1 MTEHAA
7 TKRSASQPAVSQPAA
22 SQPTASQPSKPN
34 LLQAI
39 PGWLLSA
46 LLALI
51 FLAAGSMKLISRPA
65 MVQEFAQVGL
75 GQWFRYFTGL
85 LEVAG
90 AICIVV
96 PPLSRWGALLLATVM
111 SGAVVA
117 HLMALHTP
125 PTLPAILLVLV
136 LAAAWLRRL

>member
-1 MTEHAA
+1 MTEQAA
-7 TKRSASQPAVSQPAA
+7 TKRSRSQPAVP
-22 SQPTASQPSKPN
+22 QPS

-39 PGWLLSA
+39 PGWILSV

-51 FLAAGSMKLISRPA
+51 FLSVGSMKLMSRPA

-90 AICIVV
+90 AICLLV
-96 PPLSRWGALLLATVM
+96 PQLSRWGAVVLAAVM

-117 HLMALHTP
+117 HLTALHSP
-125 PTLPAILLVLV
+125 PTLPAILLVMV
-136 LAAAWLRRL
+136 LAATWLRRL

>member
-7 TKRSASQPAVSQPAA
+7 KLSRSQPAA
-22 SQPTASQPSKPN
+22 SKPAASKTS

-39 PGWLLSA
+39 PGWLLSV

-75 GQWFRYFTGL
+75 GQWFRYFTGI

-90 AICIVV
+90 AICMLV
-96 PPLSRWGALLLATVM
+96 PPLSRWGAVVLAAVM

-117 HLMALHTP
+117 HLTALHSSP
-125 PTLPAILLVLV
+125 VLPAILLVMV
-136 LAAAWLRRL
+136 LAVAWLRKL

>member
-7 TKRSASQPAVSQPAA
+7 TKRSRSQPAA
-22 SQPTASQPSKPN
+22 SQPAVSKPS

-39 PGWLLSA
+39 PGWILSA

-51 FLAAGSMKLISRPA
+51 FLAAGSMKLMSRPV

-75 GQWFRYFTGL
+75 GQWFRYFTGI

-90 AICIVV
+90 AICMLV
-96 PPLSRWGALLLATVM
+96 PPLSRWGAVVLAAVM

-117 HLMALHTP
+117 HLTALHSSP
-125 PTLPAILLVLV
+125 ALPAILLVMV
-136 LAAAWLRRL
+136 LAVAWLRRL

>member
-1 MTEHAA
+1 MPEHTA
-7 TKRSASQPAVSQPAA
+7 TKRSASHSGASQPAA
-22 SQPTASQPSKPN
+22 LRPS
-34 LLQAI
+34 LLQTI
-39 PGWLLSA
+39 PGWILSA

-51 FLAAGSMKLISRPA
+51 FLSAGSMKLMSRPN

-90 AICIVV
+90 AICMVR
-96 PPLSRWGALLLATVM
+96 PKPSRWGGVVVAAVM

-117 HLMALHTP
+117 HLTALHSP
-125 PTLPAILLVLV
+125 PTLPAILLVMV
-136 LAAAWLRRL
+136 LA

>member
-1 MTEHAA
+1 MTNQAA
-7 TKRSASQPAVSQPAA
+7 TNPLASQPVSQP
-22 SQPTASQPSKPN
+22 S
-34 LLQAI
+34 LLQSI

-51 FLAAGSMKLISRPA
+51 FLMAGSMKLMSRPN

-75 GQWFRYFTGL
+75 GQWFRHFTGI

-90 AICIVV
+90 AICMVV
-96 PPLSRWGALLLATVM
+96 PPLSRWGAVVLAAVM

-117 HLMALHTP
+117 HLTALHSP
-125 PTLPAILLVLV
+125 PTLPAILLVMV

>member
-7 TKRSASQPAVSQPAA
+7 TKHSASQPAVSQPAV
-22 SQPTASQPSKPN
+22 SQPS

-39 PGWLLSA
+39 PGWVLSV

-51 FLAAGSMKLISRPA
+51 FLMAGSMKLMSRPN

-96 PPLSRWGALLLATVM
+96 PKLSRWGAVVLAAVM

-117 HLMALHTP
+117 HLTALHSP
-125 PTLPAILLVLV
+125 PTLPAILLIMV
-136 LAAAWLRRL
+136 LAVAWLRRL

>member
-1 MTEHAA
+1 MTENTA
-7 TKRSASQPAVSQPAA
+7 TKRSVSQSAASQPAALR
-22 SQPTASQPSKPN
+22 PS
-34 LLQAI
+34 LLQTI
-39 PGWLLSA
+39 PGWILSA

-51 FLAAGSMKLISRPA
+51 FLSAGSMKLMSRPN

-90 AICIVV
+90 AICMLV
-96 PPLSRWGALLLATVM
+96 PKLSRWGAVVLAAVM

-117 HLMALHTP
+117 HLTALHSP
-125 PTLPAILLVLV
+125 PTLPAILLVMV
-136 LAAAWLRRL
+136 LGVTWLRRL

>member
-1 MTEHAA
+1 MTNHAA
-7 TKRSASQPAVSQPAA
+7 ATTSSASQPAA
-22 SQPTASQPSKPN
+22 SQPAASKIS
-34 LLQAI
+34 LLQSI
-39 PGWLLSA
+39 PGWILSA

-51 FLAAGSMKLISRPA
+51 FLSVGAMKLMSRPA

-75 GQWFRYFTGL
+75 GQWFRYFTGI

-117 HLMALHTP
+117 HLMALHSP
-125 PTLPAILLVLV
+125 PTLPAILLVMV
-136 LAAAWLRRL
+136 LAVAWLRRL

>member
-7 TKRSASQPAVSQPAA
+7 SQPAA
-22 SQPTASQPSKPN
+22 SQPSRLSLP
-34 LLQAI
+34 QAI
-39 PGWLLSA
+39 PGWILSL

-51 FLAAGSMKLISRPA
+51 FLSVGSMKLMSRPA

-85 LEVAG
+85 LEMAG
-90 AICIVV
+90 AICILV
-96 PPLSRWGALLLATVM
+96 PALSRWGVVVLAAVM

-117 HLMALHTP
+117 HLTALHSP
-125 PTLPAILLVLV
+125 PTLPAILLVMV
-136 LAAAWLRRL
+136 LAVAWLRGL

>member
-1 MTEHAA
+1 MTNHAA
-7 TKRSASQPAVSQPAA
+7 ATTSSASQPAA
-22 SQPTASQPSKPN
+22 SKIS
-34 LLQAI
+34 LLQSI
-39 PGWLLSA
+39 PGWILSA

-51 FLAAGSMKLISRPA
+51 FLSVGAMKLMSRPA

-75 GQWFRYFTGL
+75 GQWFRYFTGI

-117 HLMALHTP
+117 HLMALHSP
-125 PTLPAILLVLV
+125 PTLPAILLVMV
-136 LAAAWLRRL
+136 LAVAWL

>member
-1 MTEHAA
+1 MTEQAA
-7 TKRSASQPAVSQPAA
+7 TKRSRSQQAVP
-22 SQPTASQPSKPN
+22 QPS

-39 PGWLLSA
+39 PGWILSV

-51 FLAAGSMKLISRPA
+51 FLSVGSMKLMSRPA

-96 PPLSRWGALLLATVM
+96 PILSRWGAVVLAAVM

-117 HLMALHTP
+117 HLTALHSP
-125 PTLPAILLVLV
+125 PTLPAILLVMV
-136 LAAAWLRRL
+136 LAVAWLRKL

>member
-7 TKRSASQPAVSQPAA
+7 SQPAA
-22 SQPTASQPSKPN
+22 PQPSQPSLP
-34 LLQAI
+34 QTI
-39 PGWLLSA
+39 PGWILSL

-51 FLAAGSMKLISRPA
+51 FLSVGSMKLMSRPA

-85 LEVAG
+85 LEMAG
-90 AICIVV
+90 AICILV
-96 PPLSRWGALLLATVM
+96 PALSRWGAVVLAAVM

-117 HLMALHTP
+117 HLTALHTP
-125 PTLPAILLVLV
+125 PTLPAILLVMV
-136 LAAAWLRRL
+136 LAATWLRRL

>member
-1 MTEHAA
+1 MTKHAA
-7 TKRSASQPAVSQPAA
+7 TTPSASPRPASQPPAPQP
-22 SQPTASQPSKPN
+22 SQPS
-34 LLQAI
+34 LLQSI
-39 PGWLLSA
+39 PGWILSV

-51 FLAAGSMKLISRPA
+51 FLSVGAMKLMSRPA

-90 AICIVV
+90 AICMLV
-96 PPLSRWGALLLATVM
+96 PKLSRWGAVVLAAVM

-117 HLMALHTP
+117 HLTALHSP
-125 PTLPAILLVLV
+125 PTLPAILLVMV
-136 LAAAWLRRL
+136 LAATWLRRL

>member
-1 MTEHAA
+1 MTNQAA
-7 TKRSASQPAVSQPAA
+7 TNPLASQPVSQP
-22 SQPTASQPSKPN
+22 S
-34 LLQAI
+34 LLQSI

-51 FLAAGSMKLISRPA
+51 FLMAGSMKLMSRPN

-75 GQWFRYFTGL
+75 GQWFRYFTGI

-90 AICIVV
+90 AICMVV
-96 PPLSRWGALLLATVM
+96 PPLSRWGAVVLAAVM

-117 HLMALHTP
+117 HLTALHSP
-125 PTLPAILLVLV
+125 PTLPAILLVMV

>member
-1 MTEHAA
+1 MTNHTA
-7 TKRSASQPAVSQPAA
+7 TTPSASQRPASRPAAAQPAI
-22 SQPTASQPSKPN
+22 PQPS

-39 PGWLLSA
+39 PGWILSV

-51 FLAAGSMKLISRPA
+51 FLSVGAMKLMSRPN

-90 AICIVV
+90 AICMLV
-96 PPLSRWGALLLATVM
+96 PKLSRWGAVVLAAVM

-117 HLMALHTP
+117 HLTALHSP
-125 PTLPAILLVLV
+125 PTLPAILLVMV
-136 LAAAWLRRL
+136 LAATWLRRL